1 VEKTIKRRGNTN
13 LLFRSEVVDNVEELA
28 DLLRGLAL
36 DHVGDGLAT
45 DVAVAQSARDRE
57 TENVGAYSKDLMSR

>member
-45 DVAVAQSARDRE
+45 DVAVAQSARDSE
-57 TENVGAYSKDLMSR
+57 TENVDAYSKDLMSR